1 MSVDP
6 ALTRLLWVC
15 AAGALGSGARFLV
28 SLGVERAGHTGFPL
42 GTLLVNIIGSFL
54 ICVIME
60 LAAAG
65 LVSPTTRLALTTGFL
80 GGFTTYSAFAYETL
94 RCLEA
99 RAFRLAVANLVLTLI
114 LGLVAGMLG
123 LWCGRRL
130 GGGLGA

>member
-1 MSVDP
+1 MD
-6 ALTRLLWVC
+6 RFLWVC

-28 SLGVERAGHTGFPL
+28 SLGVERAARGAPAFPL
-42 GTLLVNIIGSFL
+42 GTLIVNVVGSFL
-54 ICVIME
+54 ICVIMQ

-65 LVSPTTRLALTTGFL
+65 LVSPTQRLALTTGFL

-99 RAFRLAVANLVLTLI
+99 KAFRLAAANLAATLV
-114 LGLVAGMLG
+114 LGLAAGALG

-130 GGGLGA
+130 AGD

>member
-1 MSVDP
+1 MSADP

-15 AAGALGSGARFLV
+15 AAGALGSGARFLI
-28 SLGVERAGHTGFPL
+28 SLGVERAGPTGFPL
-42 GTLLVNIIGSFL
+42 GTLIVNVAGSFV

-99 RAFRLAVANLVLTLI
+99 RAFRLGVANLVLTLI
-114 LGLVAGMLG
+114 LGLSAGAAG

-130 GGGLGA
+130 AGG